1 MIVGDPSVF
10 AIESEITRAYE
21 RLSFRALGY
30 FVIYVCG
37 RSYGVRA
44 PDATMLACSFDAV
57 EKRIA
62 NRGKH
67 VAPFAAEDAGKIAD
81 AFLRALYADKQE
93 DKLFFGIP
101 QPEFSGVLYSKY
113 IVWAPDGD
121 EAFVFFSSG
130 MTPLRPNGWRCQEYL
145 KRTMGRTRVR
155 TGSDRD

>member
-57 EKRIA
+57 EK
-62 NRGKH
+62 
-67 VAPFAAEDAGKIAD
+67 
-81 AFLRALYADKQE
+81 
-93 DKLFFGIP
+93 
-101 QPEFSGVLYSKY
+101 YSSA
-113 IVWAPDGD
+113 V
-121 EAFVFFSSG
+121 V
-130 MTPLRPNGWRCQEYL
+130 
-145 KRTMGRTRVR
+145 
-155 TGSDRD
+155 